1 MESYRSLKLIRLTC
15 QMIGVGQILETITT
29 FYTELSRI
37 LLDCH
42 TNLKYKMLYY
52 SVPISNSLTDLTR
65 TFPFFYRVVEM
76 TLILNRIHFVC
87 IWDFLRATLRFDII

>member
-1 MESYRSLKLIRLTC
+1 
-15 QMIGVGQILETITT
+15 MIGVGQILETITT

-65 TFPFFYRVVEM
+65 TFPFF
-76 TLILNRIHFVC
+76 L
-87 IWDFLRATLRFDII
+87 